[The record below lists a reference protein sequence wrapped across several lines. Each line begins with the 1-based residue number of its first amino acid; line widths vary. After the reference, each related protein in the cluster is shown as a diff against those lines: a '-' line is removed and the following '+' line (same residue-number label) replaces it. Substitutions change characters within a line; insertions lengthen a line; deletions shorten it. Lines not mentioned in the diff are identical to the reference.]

1 VTGIRAI
8 QDACVQRKRP
18 GVFGTNGEIVGKL
31 IVDADG
37 YDFIDESVVMMVRFE
52 RKSVSLVF
60 LRAMLCA
67 SFATFMYDIGRRKVV
82 HSVHE
87 HEIFSCVAIEIIF
100 IECRSNMGL

>member
-1 VTGIRAI
+1 MTGIRAI

-18 GVFGTNGEIVGKL
+18 GVFGTNGEIVGRL

-37 YDFIDESVVMMVRFE
+37 YDFVDIRVVIMVRVE

-60 LRAMLCA
+60 VRAMSCA
-67 SFATFMYDIGRRKVV
+67 SFGALMYDIGRRKVV

-87 HEIFSCVAIEIIF
+87 HEIFSCVVIEIIF
-100 IECRSNMGL
+100 IERRSNMGL